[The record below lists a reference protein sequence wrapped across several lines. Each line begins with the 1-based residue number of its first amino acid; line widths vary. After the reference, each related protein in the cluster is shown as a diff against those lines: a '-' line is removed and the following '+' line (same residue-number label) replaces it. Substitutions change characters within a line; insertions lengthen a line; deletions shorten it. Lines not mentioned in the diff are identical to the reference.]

1 MTAPLAGIR
10 VIDVTNVL
18 AGPFCAYQLALMGAD
33 VIKAETPGSGDL
45 ARQLGADAELSRKHM
60 GASFLAQNAGKRS
73 ITINLKSQGGKA
85 IFKRLVE
92 SADVVVENFRPGVM
106 DRLGVGYEVLSAIN
120 PRLIYCAL
128 SGFGQSGPMKNAP
141 AYDQIIQGLSGAM
154 SITGGQESAPLR
166 VGYPVCDSI
175 GGMTAA
181 FAIAAALVG
190 REKAGEGRFIDVAML
205 DSTLAT
211 MGWVVSNYLI
221 TGQEPVP
228 MGNDN
233 FTAAPSG
240 TFKTGDGLLNI
251 SANKQEQFVALCELI
266 GRPDV
271 AQDVRFAAR
280 EARKKNRQALTQEIE
295 AKLSTDSALNWEQ
308 AFNQAGIP
316 AGRVVSVPEALK
328 LPNVEHRKLL
338 RTIERPQGLD
348 HDLTVLG
355 GGYIV
360 SGCEDEGTRPPPALG
375 QHTDE
380 ILADLGYGQSE
391 IAEIRARNDV

>member
-1 MTAPLAGIR
+1 MPAPLAGIR

-18 AGPFCAYQLALMGAD
+18 AGPFCAYQLALLGAE

-45 ARQLGADAELSRKHM
+45 ARQLGADPKLSKLHM

-73 ITINLKSQGGKA
+73 ITINLKSEGGKE
-85 IFKRLVE
+85 IFRKLVK

-106 DRLGVGYEVLSAIN
+106 DRLGVGYEALKAIN
-120 PRLIYCAL
+120 PKLVYCAL
-128 SGFGQSGPMKNAP
+128 SGFGQDGPMKNAP

-154 SITGGQESAPLR
+154 SITGGADSAPLR
-166 VGYPVCDSI
+166 VGYPVCDSV

-190 REKAGEGRFIDVAML
+190 RERAGEGRFIDVAML
-205 DSTLAT
+205 DSTIAT

-251 SANKQEQFVALCELI
+251 SANKQEQFVALAQII
-266 GRPDV
+266 GRADLASDP
-271 AQDVRFAAR
+271 RFAER
-280 EARKKNRQALTQEIE
+280 EARKKNRPALTVEIE
-295 AKLSTDSALNWEQ
+295 KKLSEKSAAEWETV
-308 AFNQAGIP
+308 FNKVGIP
-316 AGRVVSVPEALK
+316 AGRVLSVPDALS
-328 LPNVEHRKLL
+328 LPNTQHRKLL
-338 RTIERPQGLD
+338 QKIEGTKGLERPI
-348 HDLTVLG
+348 TIMK

-360 SGCEDEGTRPPPALG
+360 SDCDPDIIPPPGLG
-375 QHTDE
+375 EHTDQ
-380 ILADLGYGQSE
+380 IMAGLGYSEADIAGARARSE
-391 IAEIRARNDV
+391 I